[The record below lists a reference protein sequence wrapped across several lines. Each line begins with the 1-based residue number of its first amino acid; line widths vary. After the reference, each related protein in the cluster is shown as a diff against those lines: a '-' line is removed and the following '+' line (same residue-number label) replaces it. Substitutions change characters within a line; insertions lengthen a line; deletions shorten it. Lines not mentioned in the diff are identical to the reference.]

1 MKLQIT
7 TTDGDSYEFPIDT
20 IQSIG
25 IIEMNTLGE
34 DIANAILS
42 APIEIPPI
50 ESPVVNVEEVVEEAP
65 QTIVQEDIENTPTVI
80 TSEDFVLPQNV
91 ELTFHDA
98 EGKEYVVKE
107 NDTVDVIIDDEPLIE
122 VVADPKA
129 EEKAREQAVQSA
141 CDDIIGDLMDEPT
154 AEAIPL
160 IADVQPPQQ
169 VSQDAPLIARNP
181 QQVTQNAILITR
193 NPQMVVDGGIPQII
207 NRVGQNSVKPRQ
219 VVQVN
224 PTMTEI

>member
-7 TTDGDSYEFPIDT
+7 TTDGESHEFPIDT

-34 DIANAILS
+34 EIANAILS

-50 ESPVVNVEEVVEEAP
+50 EPPVANVEEVVEEAP

-80 TSEDFVLPQNV
+80 TSEDFVPPQNV

-122 VVADPKA
+122 VIADPKA
-129 EEKAREQAVQSA
+129 EEESREQAEQSA
-141 CDDIIGDLMDEPT
+141 CDDIINDLMDEPI
-154 AEAIPL
+154 AEENPP
-160 IADVQPPQQ
+160 IAVVQSPQQ
-169 VSQDAPLIARNP
+169 A
-181 QQVTQNAILITR
+181 TQNAVLITR
-193 NPQMVVDGGIPQII
+193 NPQMAVDGGIPQVI
-207 NRVGQNSVKPRQ
+207 NRVGQNTVKPRQ
-219 VVQVN
+219 VVQIN

>member
-7 TTDGDSYEFPIDT
+7 TTDGESHEFPIDT

-42 APIEIPPI
+42 APIEIPSIEIPPI

-65 QTIVQEDIENTPTVI
+65 QTIVQEEIENTPTVI

-122 VVADPKA
+122 VIADPKA
-129 EEKAREQAVQSA
+129 EQEAREQAVQSA
-141 CDDIIGDLMDEPT
+141 CDDIIGDLMDEPI
-154 AEAIPL
+154 AEENPS
-160 IADVQPPQQ
+160 IAVVQPPQQ
-169 VSQDAPLIARNP
+169 A
-181 QQVTQNAILITR
+181 TQNTVLITR
-193 NPQMVVDGGIPQII
+193 NPQIAVDGGIPQII
-207 NRVGQNSVKPRQ
+207 NLVGQNTVKPRQ
-219 VVQVN
+219 VVQIN

>member
-7 TTDGDSYEFPIDT
+7 TTDGESHEFPIDT

-34 DIANAILS
+34 EIANAILS

-50 ESPVVNVEEVVEEAP
+50 EPPVANVEVEEAP
-65 QTIVQEDIENTPTVI
+65 QTIVQEEIENTPTVI
-80 TSEDFVLPQNV
+80 TSEDFVLPHNV

-122 VVADPKA
+122 VIADPKA
-129 EEKAREQAVQSA
+129 EEEAREQAVQSA
-141 CDDIIGDLMDEPT
+141 CDDIIDDLMDEPI
-154 AEAIPL
+154 ADENPL
-160 IADVQPPQQ
+160 IAVVQ
-169 VSQDAPLIARNP
+169 SP

-193 NPQMVVDGGIPQII
+193 NPQMAVDGGIPQVI
-207 NRVGQNSVKPRQ
+207 NRVGQNTVKPRQ
-219 VVQVN
+219 VVQIN

>member
-7 TTDGDSYEFPIDT
+7 TTDGESHEFPIDT

-50 ESPVVNVEEVVEEAP
+50 EIPPIESPVVNVEEVVEESP

-107 NDTVDVIIDDEPLIE
+107 NDTVDVIIDEEPLIE
-122 VVADPKA
+122 VIADPKA

-141 CDDIIGDLMDEPT
+141 CDDIIGDLMDEPIAEVKPPVT
-154 AEAIPL
+154 A
-160 IADVQPPQQ
+160 VQPPQLASHNTTS
-169 VSQDAPLIARNP
+169 V
-181 QQVTQNAILITR
+181 TR
-193 NPQMVVDGGIPQII
+193 NLQMAVDGGIPQII
-207 NRVGQNSVKPRQ
+207 NRVGQNTIKPRQ
-219 VVQVN
+219 VVQIN

>member
-7 TTDGDSYEFPIDT
+7 TTDGESHEFPIDT

-34 DIANAILS
+34 EIANAILS

-50 ESPVVNVEEVVEEAP
+50 EPPVANVEVEEAP
-65 QTIVQEDIENTPTVI
+65 QTIVQEEIENTPTVI
-80 TSEDFVLPQNV
+80 TSEEFVLPHTV

-122 VVADPKA
+122 VIADPKA
-129 EEKAREQAVQSA
+129 EEEAREQAVQSA
-141 CDDIIGDLMDEPT
+141 CDDIIDDLMDEPI
-154 AEAIPL
+154 ADENPL
-160 IADVQPPQQ
+160 IAVVQ
-169 VSQDAPLIARNP
+169 SP

-193 NPQMVVDGGIPQII
+193 NPQMAVDGGIPQVI
-207 NRVGQNSVKPRQ
+207 NRVGQNTVKPRQ
-219 VVQVN
+219 VVQIN

>member
-7 TTDGDSYEFPIDT
+7 TTDGESHEFPIDT

-50 ESPVVNVEEVVEEAP
+50 EIPPIEPTVVNVEEVVEEAP
-65 QTIVQEDIENTPTVI
+65 QTIVQEEIENTPTVI
-80 TSEDFVLPQNV
+80 TSEDFVPPQNV

-122 VVADPKA
+122 VIADPKA
-129 EEKAREQAVQSA
+129 EEEAREQAVQSA
-141 CDDIIGDLMDEPT
+141 CDDIIDDLMDEPI
-154 AEAIPL
+154 AEENPP
-160 IADVQPPQQ
+160 IAVVQPPQQ
-169 VSQDAPLIARNP
+169 A
-181 QQVTQNAILITR
+181 TQNTVLITR
-193 NPQMVVDGGIPQII
+193 NPQIAVDGGIPQII
-207 NRVGQNSVKPRQ
+207 NRVGQNTVKPRQ
-219 VVQVN
+219 VVQIN

>member
-7 TTDGDSYEFPIDT
+7 TTDGESHEFPIDT

-34 DIANAILS
+34 EIANAILS

-50 ESPVVNVEEVVEEAP
+50 EPPVANVEEVVEEAS

-80 TSEDFVLPQNV
+80 TSEDFVPPQNV

-122 VVADPKA
+122 VIADPKA
-129 EEKAREQAVQSA
+129 EEEAREQAEQSA
-141 CDDIIGDLMDEPT
+141 CDDIINDLMDEPI
-154 AEAIPL
+154 AEENPP
-160 IADVQPPQQ
+160 IAVVQSPQQ
-169 VSQDAPLIARNP
+169 A
-181 QQVTQNAILITR
+181 TQNAVLITR
-193 NPQMVVDGGIPQII
+193 NPQMAVDGGIPQVI
-207 NRVGQNSVKPRQ
+207 NRVGQNTVKPRQ
-219 VVQVN
+219 VVQIN

>member
-7 TTDGDSYEFPIDT
+7 TTDGESHEFPIDT

-50 ESPVVNVEEVVEEAP
+50 EIPPIEPPVVNVEEVVEEAP

-122 VVADPKA
+122 VIADPKA
-129 EEKAREQAVQSA
+129 EQEAREQAVQSA

-154 AEAIPL
+154 VEENPP
-160 IADVQPPQQ
+160 IAVVQPPQQ
-169 VSQDAPLIARNP
+169 A
-181 QQVTQNAILITR
+181 TQNTVLITR
-193 NPQMVVDGGIPQII
+193 NPQIAVDGGIPQII
-207 NRVGQNSVKPRQ
+207 NLVGQNTVKPRQ